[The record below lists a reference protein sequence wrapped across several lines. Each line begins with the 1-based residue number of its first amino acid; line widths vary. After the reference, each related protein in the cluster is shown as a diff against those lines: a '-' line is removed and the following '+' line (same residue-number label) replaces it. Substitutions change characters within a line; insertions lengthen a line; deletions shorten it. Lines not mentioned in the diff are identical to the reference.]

1 MITPS
6 DPNFQIYYGA
16 TVIHKWTKESL
27 MNLNSDQ
34 RPTLDIAWKQFE
46 IWLSDHLKSL
56 HKPVILCAFNGFKFD
71 FMILMKNLDHY
82 GI

>member
-6 DPNFQIYYGA
+6 DPNFQIDYGA

-34 RPTLDIAWKQFE
+34 RPTLDIAWRQLE
-46 IWLSDHLKSL
+46 IWLKDRLEHLS
-56 HKPVILCAFNGFKFD
+56 
-71 FMILMKNLDHY
+71 
-82 GI
+82 